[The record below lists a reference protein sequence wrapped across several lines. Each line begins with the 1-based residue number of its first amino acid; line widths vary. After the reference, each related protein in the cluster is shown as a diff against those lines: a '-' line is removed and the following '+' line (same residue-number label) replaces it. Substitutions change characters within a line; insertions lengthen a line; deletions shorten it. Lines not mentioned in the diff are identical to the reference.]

1 MAYFR
6 KLDTQLAAL
15 SKLWSRG
22 ERWLI
27 LINADPDAL
36 ASAMAL
42 KRILSRRVNDVG
54 IAHVNAVRR
63 PDNLAMIHYLRIPTV
78 RFTPNVAAQFDRF
91 ALVDSQ
97 PHHHPTFKD
106 YPFSLVLDH
115 HPILKESPVTSDFKE
130 IKPEYGSNSTL
141 MTEYLYNL
149 NIRPGKL
156 LATALLYGI
165 KSDTQ
170 SFEREFCDVD
180 IRAFRYLS
188 KFSNMMLL
196 RKIVRSEFRLEWL
209 SYFSKAFQCIRFLK
223 KGFYIFM
230 DHVENP
236 DILVVLA
243 DFFMRVHEIT
253 WTGVAGLY
261 QDKVVLILRGDGY
274 SRGMSNVGR
283 LAIEAFGDIGSAG
296 GHMAMARAEIPLENL
311 AGAAPDTFIWER
323 LSGANMHKKTT
334 SCEDPAQGNPS
345 DGESRLDCPQ
355 EE

>member
-6 KLDTQLAAL
+6 KLDTQLTTL
-15 SKLWSRG
+15 SELLSRD

-27 LINADPDAL
+27 MINADPDAL

-42 KRILSRRVNDVG
+42 KRIMSHRVNDVG
-54 IAHVNAVRR
+54 IAHVNEVRR
-63 PDNLAMIHYLRIPTV
+63 PDNLAMIQYLRIPTV
-78 RFTPNVAAQFDRF
+78 RLTPNVAAQYDRY

-97 PHHHPTFKD
+97 PHHHPMFKD
-106 YPFSLVLDH
+106 YSFSLVLDH
-115 HPILKESPVTSDFKE
+115 HPLSKESPVLADFKE
-130 IKPEYGSNSTL
+130 IKTEYGSNSTL
-141 MTEYLYNL
+141 LTEYLYNL

-170 SFEREFCDVD
+170 SFEREFCDID

-209 SYFSKAFQCIRFLK
+209 SYFSKAFQCIRILK

-230 DHVENP
+230 DEVENP

-283 LAIEAFGDIGSAG
+283 LATEVFGDVGSAG
-296 GHMAMARAEIPLENL
+296 GHMAMARAEIPLANL
-311 AGAAPDTFIWER
+311 KDVAPDTFIWQR
-323 LSGANMHKKTT
+323 LNGTARQKKG
-334 SCEDPAQGNPS
+334 SEDS
-345 DGESRLDCPQ
+345 
-355 EE
+355 